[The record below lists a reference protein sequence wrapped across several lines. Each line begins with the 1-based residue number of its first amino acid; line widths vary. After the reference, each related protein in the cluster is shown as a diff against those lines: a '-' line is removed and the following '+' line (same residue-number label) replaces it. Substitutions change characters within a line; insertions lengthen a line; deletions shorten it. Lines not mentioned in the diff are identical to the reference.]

1 MDARHIGNGIYVSHS
16 GCQFSLARENG
27 EVLTPH
33 FGPSMSSIG
42 SVYVGT
48 GEFNAI
54 VQYCREAKAEIDKE
68 LA

>member
-1 MDARHIGNGIYVSHS
+1 MDARHIGNGIYASHI
-16 GCQFSLARENG
+16 GRQISLTRENG
-27 EVLTPH
+27 EVLTPC

-54 VQYCREAKAEIDKE
+54 AQYCREVKAEIGKE
-68 LA
+68 KS